1 MAILEILKYPD
12 PRLKNPAEE
21 VEKIDTATRDLAIDM
36 LETMY
41 AAPGIGLAATQVGQP
56 VRLAVVDIL
65 SQEETRSPM
74 VFINPEILE
83 GEGEDLLDEG
93 CLSVPDFTSEVK
105 RYSRITVRARKL
117 DGSPIQLQAEG
128 LLARALQH
136 EIDHLNGILF
146 IDRISPL
153 KRHIYR
159 RKMRK
164 MHGMSRVK
172 P

>member
-12 PRLKNPAEE
+12 SRLKKPAEE
-21 VEKIDTATRDLAIDM
+21 IEKINDGIRDLAADM

-41 AAPGIGLAATQVGQP
+41 CAPGIGLAATQVGQP
-56 VRLAVVDIL
+56 VRVAVVDL
-65 SQEETRSPM
+65 FSQEEKRNPM

-83 GEGEDLLDEG
+83 GEGEELLEEG
-93 CLSVPDFTSEVK
+93 CLSVPDFTCEVK
-105 RYSRITVRARKL
+105 RHCRITVRARKL
-117 DGSPIQLQAEG
+117 DGSPIKIQAEG

-159 RKMRK
+159 RKARK
-164 MHGMSRVK
+164 AREVQRTTS
-172 P
+172 